1 MWVPGTCR
9 LRRSARSRAI
19 RPPPPPAVPR
29 LLAEDGTMEEPL
41 VTVASRASRAQL
53 LVMVGPDEVM
63 RARLPRLD
71 QVRQEQAVTR
81 LLEGLSLWLNQRL
94 CVALSADESEDYFRL
109 DLTDE
114 LGVGARSVYYAVEVV
129 E

>member
-1 MWVPGTCR
+1 
-9 LRRSARSRAI
+9 
-19 RPPPPPAVPR
+19 
-29 LLAEDGTMEEPL
+29 MEEPL
-41 VTVASRASRAQL
+41 VTLASGASRTQL
-53 LVMVGPDEVM
+53 LVMVGPDEVL

-94 CVALSADESEDYFRL
+94 CVALSADESEDYWRL

-129 E
+129 EGRRRYRGTRLRGLGDFRALHQLALLARPRRLT